1 MNFRTLDP
9 DQMAELLEAG
19 LVERRHLEFKPG
31 FEWASE
37 HDLFLRESVIRTIL
51 GMTNTPTGGV
61 LLLGIDGRV
70 SPPVLVGIKDNELST
85 FADFEAVKGTV
96 DGFATMATDF
106 ELRIGIWQEKR
117 LLVARIAE
125 FARRPILCRK
135 NGTTNR
141 LREGDLYV
149 RPQKGQPRTERMGE
163 LELEEIIGLSIGKE
177 SSIRRAQGWT
187 APAAQDAAGFYRKFL
202 GDLE

>member
-1 MNFRTLDP
+1 MIFRTLEA
-9 DQMAELLEAG
+9 DQMAGLLEAG
-19 LVERRHLEFKPG
+19 LLERRHLEFKPG
-31 FEWASE
+31 FKWDS
-37 HDLFLRESVIRTIL
+37 DRDSYLRESVIRTIL

-61 LLLGIDGRV
+61 LVLGIDGRGE
-70 SPPVLVGIKDNELST
+70 PPTLVGVAEDELST
-85 FADFEAVKGTV
+85 FSDFESVKATV

-106 ELRIGIWQEKR
+106 ELRVGIWQEKS
-117 LLVARIAE
+117 LLVARVAE

-149 RPQKGQPRTERMGE
+149 RPQKGQPRTDRMGE

-187 APAAQDAAGFYRKFL
+187 APDPDDAAKFYRKFL